1 MLLCPNTHTHTHTHT
16 HFQSVLFPFSL
27 NSVFRHSFLFV
38 DFFVAPWVLV
48 AAHRLSLVAG
58 SEGYSLVVEHGPRA
72 RGMWNP
78 PGPGIEPISPHWNV
92 GA

>member
-1 MLLCPNTHTHTHTHT
+1 M
-16 HFQSVLFPFSL
+16 
-27 NSVFRHSFLFV
+27 
-38 DFFVAPWVLV
+38 APWVLV